1 MRGND
6 TLINVIEM
14 VEGISE
20 NHHDQIIPL
29 ADIEFEN
36 LDTAHVC
43 GREIEVLPSA
53 QRLIAN
59 RLRVPH
65 QYLVRCPQALQ
76 EQNLNYWMR
85 EEQKNRDTFFCRF
98 DGYKLRAVFTQRY
111 TAFDNKDILTQM
123 VEYGFSLD
131 TEIHYTFD
139 DSLMNLKIPE
149 YDRMFSFPGDDKM
162 IPGTSIAN
170 SEVGVMAFSI
180 EAYIYRLVCSNGL
193 ISKTSIG
200 KRFKHISDKAMIEFE
215 DVISEVIY
223 QSSHNQNRLR
233 ISTETS
239 VGDANETFDSFN
251 RRFLITKKEA
261 EAVSIAFNREQGNTM
276 FNIINAYTR
285 GAQHPGLTAEES
297 YKLERT
303 GGQILALVK

>member
-36 LDTAHVC
+36 LDKAHVC

-53 QRLIAN
+53 QRLLAN
-59 RLRVPH
+59 RLHIPH
-65 QYLVRCPQALQ
+65 NYLVRCPQELQ
-76 EQNLNYWMR
+76 ERNLNFWLR
-85 EEQKNRDTFFCRF
+85 QEQKNRDTFFMRF
-98 DGYKLRAVFTQRY
+98 DGFKLRAVFTQRY
-111 TAFDNKDILTQM
+111 TAFDNKDVLTQM
-123 VEYGFSLD
+123 MEYGFSLD
-131 TEIHYTFD
+131 TEIQYTLD

-149 YDRMFSFPGDDKM
+149 YDKMFSFPGDDNM
-162 IPGTSIAN
+162 VPGTSIAN
-170 SEVGVMAFSI
+170 SEIGFLAFSV

-215 DVISEVIY
+215 EIISQVSYES
-223 QSSHNQNRLR
+223 QHNQNRLR

-239 VGDANETFDSFN
+239 VEDADESFDSFN

-261 EAVSIAFNREQGNTM
+261 EAVNIAWNREPGNTM

>member
-29 ADIEFEN
+29 TDIEFEN
-36 LDTAHVC
+36 LDTVHVC

-65 QYLVRCPQALQ
+65 QYFVRCPQALQ

-85 EEQKNRDTFFCRF
+85 EEQKNRETFFCRF
-98 DGYKLRAVFTQRY
+98 DGYKLRAVFTERY

-139 DSLMNLKIPE
+139 GSLMNLKIPE

-170 SEVGVMAFSI
+170 SEIGVMVFSV

-193 ISKTSIG
+193 ISKTTIG

-215 DVISEVIY
+215 EVISQVSYE
-223 QSSHNQNRLR
+223 SRNNQNRLR

-239 VGDANETFDSFN
+239 VEDADESFDSFN

-261 EAVSIAFNREQGNTM
+261 EAVTIAWNREQGNTM